1 MQVLPKSHPGNL
13 GLKKSLP
20 PFLLGFIAT
29 SFQILLLREFNAH
42 FYGNELTFGL
52 VLASWL
58 LWGGLGSIS
67 ASRYKL
73 RSKDFARVYYLV
85 IFLFSLCLIG
95 LRFSRFPLGI
105 LPGELTGLLPV
116 LGLSLGFC
124 LLVSLPLGALFVF
137 NVGRAEGRIAAVYV
151 LESLG
156 AALAGLVI
164 YFFLLPFI
172 SSWLIA
178 ALIGATC
185 LLLVF
190 FLVDEKKSI
199 LVLTIVLASLT
210 AVAIADWPSQKLYWK
225 PFRLV
230 DSKDSRYGRLQVIKT
245 QEQVSLYSNSFQ
257 VYSYPD
263 RATAEESVHFA
274 LLQNPE
280 AKAVLLIG
288 GGAGGSLTEIFKY
301 PHAQLDYV
309 ELDPEIIRFS
319 RRFLPP
325 EERKN
330 LASPRLHLFFQDG
343 RAFLQKTKKTYDQ
356 IILNLPEPTTAQIN
370 RFYTREFF
378 LLARKRLAP
387 GGVFSFSVPSAENY
401 IGTELQ
407 LFLSSIY
414 KTLAGTFP
422 EIKVVPGA
430 RNIFLASG
438 GPLILDPDELGRR
451 IEAYGLDT
459 AFVSPPFLPS
469 RLHPLRSSYLEERIK
484 SGTGRINSD
493 LAPVSF
499 YFQAVLWSSQFHGL
513 EADILKF
520 FSRLPLFW
528 LLDFPLGLFLLVF
541 LYVVI
546 KRMKS
551 HFFLAPLAVMGFTTI
566 VTEII
571 ILVWFQALYG
581 YLYGAIALL
590 LSTFMLGLF
599 WGGWTSSRSRQVTF
613 SRLLL
618 VQSGFVILLL
628 LIRIIITTKPPQL
641 LIFLFLLVLG
651 YLGGD
656 LFIISNRLYLKQR
669 ADYGIGYGLDLL
681 GSFGG
686 ALITSALLIP
696 LAGLP
701 LLLKYLLL
709 LNFFCFLFLLLRPR
723 S

>member
-1 MQVLPKSHPGNL
+1 M
-13 GLKKSLP
+13 KKSLP

-52 VLASWL
+52 VLAAWL
-58 LWGGLGSIS
+58 FWGGLGSIS
-67 ASRYKL
+67 ASRCKL
-73 RSKDFARVYYLV
+73 RSKDFASVYYLV
-85 IFLFSLCLIG
+85 VFLFSLCLLG
-95 LRFSRFPLGI
+95 LRFSRFALGI

-137 NVGRAEGRIAAVYV
+137 NVGRAEGRLAAVYV

-156 AALAGLVI
+156 AAVAGLVV
-164 YFFLLPFI
+164 YFFLLPFF

-178 ALIGATC
+178 VLIGATC
-185 LLLVF
+185 LVLIF
-190 FLVDEKKSI
+190 FSVDEKKNA
-199 LVLTIVLASLT
+199 LVLTVVLTFL
-210 AVAIADWPSQKLYWK
+210 AVLAIADLPSQKTYWK

-230 DSKDSRYGRLQVIKT
+230 ASKDSRYGRLQAIKT
-245 QEQVSLYSNSFQ
+245 QEQVSLYSNSLQ

-263 RATAEESVHFA
+263 RAAAEESVHFA

-288 GGAGGSLTEIFKY
+288 GGAGGSLTEILKY
-301 PHAQLDYV
+301 PYTQPDYV

-325 EERKN
+325 EMRKN
-330 LASPRLHLFFQDG
+330 LASPRLHLFFKDG
-343 RAFLQKTKKTYDQ
+343 RAFLQKAEKTYDQ
-356 IILNLPEPTTAQIN
+356 IVLNLPEPTTAQIN

-401 IGTELQ
+401 IGKELQ

-414 KTLAGTFP
+414 ATLAGTFP

-438 GPLILDPDELGRR
+438 RPLILDPDELGRR
-451 IEAYGLDT
+451 IEAYGLET

-469 RLHPLRSSYLEERIK
+469 RLHPLRRSYLEERIQ
-484 SGTGRINSD
+484 SEPGRINSD

-499 YFQAVLWSSQFHGL
+499 YFQTLLWSSQFHGL
-513 EADILKF
+513 EAEMLKF

-528 LLDFPLGLFLLVF
+528 LLDFPLAFFLLVF
-541 LYVVI
+541 MYVAI
-546 KRMKS
+546 KRKKG

-566 VTEII
+566 VAEII

-599 WGGWTSSRSRQVTF
+599 FGGWTSSRRRQVTF
-613 SRLLL
+613 FRLLI

-628 LIRIIITTKPPQL
+628 LIRFIITTRPPQL
-641 LIFLFLLVLG
+641 LPFLFLLVLG

-656 LFIISNRLYLKQR
+656 LFIVSNRLYLKQK

-723 S
+723 R

>member
-1 MQVLPKSHPGNL
+1 MR
-13 GLKKSLP
+13 KSLP

-52 VLASWL
+52 VLAAWL
-58 LWGGLGSIS
+58 FWGGLGSIC

-73 RSKDFARVYYLV
+73 QNKHFVGVYTLV
-85 IFLFSLCLIG
+85 VFLFSLCLLG
-95 LRFSRFPLGI
+95 LRFSRFALGL

-116 LGLSLGFC
+116 IGLSLGFC

-137 NVGRAEGRIAAVYV
+137 NVRWAEGRLAAVYV

-156 AALAGLVI
+156 ATVAGLVV
-164 YFFLLPFI
+164 YFFLLPFF
-172 SSWLIA
+172 SSWLAA
-178 ALIGATC
+178 ALIGATS
-185 LLLVF
+185 LLLIFFFVGDRKKVF
-190 FLVDEKKSI
+190 VLIVVLPFLAA
-199 LVLTIVLASLT
+199 L
-210 AVAIADWPSQKLYWK
+210 AIADLPSQTIYWK

-230 DSKDSRYGRLQVIKT
+230 ASTDSRYGRLQAIKT
-245 QEQVSLYSNSFQ
+245 EEQVSLYSNSLQ

-263 RATAEESVHFA
+263 RAAAEESVHFA

-288 GGAGGSLTEIFKY
+288 GGAGGGLTEILKY
-301 PHAQLDYV
+301 PFVQLDYV

-325 EERKN
+325 EERKI
-330 LASPRLHLFFQDG
+330 LSSPRVHLFFQDG
-343 RAFLQKTKKTYDQ
+343 RAFLQKAKKTYDQ

-378 LLARKRLAP
+378 LLARKRLALN
-387 GGVFSFSVPSAENY
+387 GVFSFSVPSAESY

-414 KTLAGTFP
+414 ATLATAFP
-422 EIKVVPGA
+422 EVKIVPGA
-430 RNIFLASG
+430 RNIFLASDR
-438 GPLILDPDELGRR
+438 PLILDPDELALR
-451 IEAYGLDT
+451 IEAHELET

-469 RLHPLRSSYLEERIK
+469 RLHPLRRTYVEEKVK
-484 SGTGRINSD
+484 SPPGRINSD

-499 YFQAVLWSSQFHGL
+499 YFQATLWSSQFPGFQA
-513 EADILKF
+513 EILKF
-520 FSRLPLFW
+520 ISRLPVFW
-528 LLDFPLGLFLLVF
+528 LLGFPLVFFLLVS
-541 LYVVI
+541 LSVAI
-546 KRMKS
+546 KKKKS
-551 HFFLAPLAVMGFTTI
+551 HFFLVPLAVMGFTTI

-590 LSTFMLGLF
+590 VSTFMLGLF
-599 WGGWTSSRSRQVTF
+599 LGGWTSSRRRQAPFLHLVI
-613 SRLLL
+613 
-618 VQSGFVILLL
+618 VQSGFVILLF
-628 LIRIIITTKPPQL
+628 LIRFIVTIKPPQL
-641 LIFLFLLVLG
+641 LPFLFLLVLG

-656 LFIISNRLYLKQR
+656 LFIVSNRLYLKQK

-686 ALITSALLIP
+686 ALLTSALLIP

-709 LNFFCFLFLLLRPR
+709 LNFLCFLFLLLRPR
-723 S
+723 G

>member
-1 MQVLPKSHPGNL
+1 MQILPKSHPGNL
-13 GLKKSLP
+13 GLRKFLP

-58 LWGGLGSIS
+58 FWGGLGSIS

-73 RSKDFARVYYLV
+73 QSKNFAGVYYLV
-85 IFLFSLCLIG
+85 IFLFSLCLLG
-95 LRFSRFPLGI
+95 LRFSRFALGI

-116 LGLSLGFC
+116 LGLSLAFC

-137 NVGRAEGRIAAVYV
+137 NVGRVEGRIAAVYV

-156 AALAGLVI
+156 AAVAGLVV
-164 YFFLLPFI
+164 YLFLLPFF

-178 ALIGATC
+178 AFVGVTC
-185 LLLVF
+185 L
-190 FLVDEKKSI
+190 FLIIFSVDERKN
-199 LVLTIVLASLT
+199 VLALTMALVSL
-210 AVAIADWPSQKLYWK
+210 VAIAIADLPSQKLYWK
-225 PFRLV
+225 PYRLV
-230 DSKDSRYGRLQVIKT
+230 ASQDSRYGRLQAIKT
-245 QEQVSLYSNSFQ
+245 QEQVSLYSNSLQ

-288 GGAGGSLTEIFKY
+288 GGAGGSLTEILKY
-301 PHAQLDYV
+301 PYAQLDYV

-343 RAFLQKTKKTYDQ
+343 RAFLQRIKKTYDQ

-378 LLARKRLAP
+378 LLARKRLAQ
-387 GGVFSFSVPSAENY
+387 GGVFSFSVASAENY

-407 LFLSSIY
+407 LFLSSIQA
-414 KTLAGTFP
+414 TLAGTFP

-430 RNIFLASG
+430 RNIFLASSR
-438 GPLILDPDELGRR
+438 PLILDPDELGRR
-451 IEAYGLDT
+451 IEAYGLET

-469 RLHPLRSSYLEERIK
+469 RLHPLRRGYLEERIK
-484 SGTGRINSD
+484 SGMGRINSD

-513 EADILKF
+513 EAEVLKF

-528 LLDFPLGLFLLVF
+528 LLDFPLALFLIVF
-541 LYVVI
+541 LYVAI
-546 KRMKS
+546 KRKKS

-590 LSTFMLGLF
+590 LSTFMFGLF
-599 WGGWTSSRSRQVTF
+599 LGGWTSSRSRQATF
-613 SRLLL
+613 FRLLL
-618 VQSGFVILLL
+618 VQSGFIILLFF
-628 LIRIIITTKPPQL
+628 IRIIITMRPPQL
-641 LIFLFLLVLG
+641 LPFLFLLILG

-656 LFIISNRLYLKQR
+656 LFIVSNRLYLKQR

-701 LLLKYLLL
+701 LILMVLLL
-709 LNFFCFLFLLLRPR
+709 LNFFCFVFLLLRPR
-723 S
+723 L